1 MVGLDCIHFR
11 DVCFL
16 HHFAAGSVKINFSS
30 NVLHCARGREV
41 TDYLIRHFPDLR
53 HYPSPAP
60 VAAEA
65 ALASGLGIDGSE
77 LCLTNGATEAIY
89 LIAQTF
95 RGRRSGVIVP
105 SFSEYTDACRLH
117 GHRVTALYNLSNV
130 GDYDLIWIC
139 NPNNPTG
146 GVMPF
151 DDLFRIVE
159 RNANTLFIIDQSYEH
174 FTEKRLFTVADAVAL
189 PNVILLHS
197 FTKVLALP
205 GLRLGYLTACSLL
218 TDTIRRQRMPWP
230 VGTIGLAAVD
240 YIARNPELLVFDLG
254 ALLNERQRV
263 EQKLSALPAIDVWP
277 SDSHILLARLRYGS
291 VASLKAYLMK
301 QHGLLIRD
309 ATNFEGLGNGCFRIT
324 VRSASENDCLIAAI
338 KRWLSI

>member
-1 MVGLDCIHFR
+1 MEKELPKIDLPEDWVIGTGISKELLSLYKNYPVRLKCEIFVLCMSGEVEASVNLNR
-11 DVCFL
+11 I
-16 HHFAAGSVKINFSS
+16 SVKANDMIALAPGSIIQIHNIEGDLQIYFLGFSS
-30 NVLHCARGREV
+30 QYIEQAGQSHSILSV
-41 TDYLIRHFPDLR
+41 
-53 HYPSPAP
+53 
-60 VAAEA
+60 
-65 ALASGLGIDGSE
+65 
-77 LCLTNGATEAIY
+77 IY
-89 LIAQTF
+89 LTLGHPVIALRPEGARMMEQ
-95 RGRRSGVIVP
+95 
-105 SFSEYTDACRLH
+105 YL
-117 GHRVTALYNLSNV
+117 NM
-130 GDYDLIWIC
+130 LI
-139 NPNNPTG
+139 N
-146 GVMPF
+146 M
-151 DDLFRIVE
+151 
-159 RNANTLFIIDQSYEH
+159 YEH

-218 TDTIRRQRMPWP
+218 TDTIRRQRIPWP
-230 VGTIGLAAVD
+230 VGTVGLAAVD